1 MKKNNKTKYLAEN
14 AIRAEL
20 RLNFGKFF
28 CTK

>member
-14 AIRAEL
+14 TIRAGL

-28 CTK
+28 GTK